1 MEILRTLQAFLGDR
15 VQKQKKSILLLG
27 PRQTGKSSLL
37 KKIKPG
43 LVINLARE
51 SEFRDHLQDPALLE
65 KQIKPLAKKRTV
77 IFVDEIQ
84 RIPEMVNTIQAI
96 IDDYKNILF
105 LLSGSSARKLK
116 KNEINLLPGRI
127 FSFELYPLS
136 YWELEDHF
144 DLKKTLSIGSL
155 PEIYLE
161 DYGPDLLEE
170 YIDTYLREEI
180 IAEALVR
187 NIASFSHFLNL
198 AASIS
203 WQELNYSQLASDS
216 EIPKETLRRYLD
228 LLSETMIIKKIPGY
242 TQINSSRKAVQKEKF
257 IFFDI
262 GVRNGILRI
271 HKNKMTDDQLGPL
284 FEQWIILQTIIFNSY
299 CKKKWQFFYYRD
311 DRKTE
316 IDLIIETSAGL
327 YAIEIKW
334 SEKYRTQWL
343 EPLKTFRNLHK
354 KKVLPIIVYRGTRQ
368 LEEEGVSILPFEEFL
383 RELKTY
389 IN

>member
-1 MEILRTLQAFLGDR
+1 MEILRTLQSFCEER
-15 VQKQKKSILLLG
+15 VRKQKKSILLLG

-37 KKIKPG
+37 KKIKPD

-51 SEFRDHLQDPALLE
+51 SEFRAHLQDPDLLE
-65 KQIKPLAKKRTV
+65 KQIKPLIKKQSI

-84 RIPEMVNTIQAI
+84 RIPELINTIQAI
-96 IDDYKNILF
+96 IDDYKNVHF

-116 KNEINLLPGRI
+116 KNKVNLLPGRI
-127 FSFELYPLS
+127 FSFEMYSLS
-136 YWELEDHF
+136 YWELEDQF
-144 DLKKTLSIGSL
+144 DLKKILSIGSL

-161 DYGPDLLEE
+161 SYGPDLLEE
-170 YIDTYLREEI
+170 YIDTYLREEV

-187 NIASFSHFLNL
+187 NIANFSHFLNL

-228 LLSETMIIKKIPGY
+228 ILSETMIIKKIPGY
-242 TQINSSRKAVQKEKF
+242 TQVKFSRKAVQKEKI

-262 GVRNGILRI
+262 GVRNGILGI
-271 HKNKMTDDQLGPL
+271 HKNKMTEDQLGPL
-284 FEQWIILQTIIFNSY
+284 FEQWIVLQIIIFNSY
-299 CKKKWQFFYYRD
+299 YKKKWKFFYYRD

-316 IDLIIETSAGL
+316 VDLILETDYAI
-327 YAIEIKW
+327 YAIEMKW

-343 EPLKTFRNLHK
+343 KPLKIFQSLHK
-354 KKVLPIIVYRGTRQ
+354 KKVLPIIVYRGSRR
-368 LEEEGVSILPFEEFL
+368 LEEDGVSIFPFKEFL
-383 RELKTY
+383 EGLKDFT
-389 IN
+389 

>member
-1 MEILRTLQAFLGDR
+1 MEIIRTLQSFFEER

-37 KKIKPG
+37 KKIKPD
-43 LVINLARE
+43 LEINLARE

-65 KQIKPLAKKRTV
+65 KQIKPLVKKRAV

-144 DLKKTLSIGSL
+144 DLKKVLSVGSL

-187 NIASFSHFLNL
+187 NIACFSHFLNL

-228 LLSETMIIKKIPGY
+228 ILSETMIIKKIPGY
-242 TQINSSRKAVQKEKF
+242 TEINSSRKAVQKEKF

-284 FEQWIILQTIIFNSY
+284 FEQWIVLQTLIFNSY
-299 CKKKWQFFYYRD
+299 YKKRWEFFYYRD

-316 IDLIIETSAGL
+316 IDLIIETNHGL

-334 SEKYRTQWL
+334 SEKYRSQWL
-343 EPLKTFRNLHK
+343 EPLKTFRSIHK
-354 KKVLPIIVYRGTRQ
+354 KKVSPIVVYRGSRR
-368 LEEEGVSILPFEEFL
+368 LEEDGIRILPFEVFL
-383 RELKTY
+383 QELKSFT
-389 IN
+389 

>member
-1 MEILRTLQAFLGDR
+1 MEILRTIQSFCEER

-37 KKIKPG
+37 KKIKPD
-43 LVINLARE
+43 LEINLARE
-51 SEFRDHLQDPALLE
+51 SEFRAHIQDPALLE
-65 KQIKPLAKKRTV
+65 KQIKPLVKKRTT

-96 IDDYKNILF
+96 IDDNKNILF

-116 KNEINLLPGRI
+116 KNEVNLLPGRI

-136 YWELEDHF
+136 FWELGDQF
-144 DLKKTLSIGSL
+144 NLKKVLNIGSL

-203 WQELNYSQLASDS
+203 WQELNYTQLASDS
-216 EIPKETLRRYLD
+216 EIPKETLRRYFD
-228 LLSETMIIKKIPGY
+228 ILSETMIIKKIPGY
-242 TQINSSRKAVQKEKF
+242 TQVNSSRKAVQKEKF

-262 GVRNGILRI
+262 GVRNGILGI
-271 HKNKMTDDQLGPL
+271 HKNKMTEDQSGPL
-284 FEQWIILQTIIFNSY
+284 FEQWIVLQTIIFNSY
-299 CKKKWQFFYYRD
+299 NKKKWDFFYYRD

-316 IDLIIETSAGL
+316 IDLIIETQSNL
-327 YAIEIKW
+327 YAVEVKW

-343 EPLKTFRNLHK
+343 EPLKVFRSIHK
-354 KKVLPIIVYRGTRQ
+354 KKVLPIIVYRGSRKM
-368 LEEEGVSILPFEEFL
+368 EDDGVAILPFEEFL
-383 RELKTY
+383 QELKSFT
-389 IN
+389 